1 VAIPVSQLKEH
12 GGKVILPGGSK
23 DAIKA
28 LPEFEYA
35 DNQ

>member
-1 VAIPVSQLKEH
+1 VGQLKEN
-12 GGKVILPGGSK
+12 GGKFILPGGSK